1 MRKDGKQVLR
11 EHIIPKDP
19 KTPKQL
25 AYRMR
30 FGMVNRCLSPLN
42 KAIKKGF
49 LKTDN
54 AYRKE
59 ISKALSNAVLGEY
72 PNYKMDYSKIQV
84 AEGKIQLPT
93 FVTAEVNEK
102 MCVATFKW
110 NPQLIFDTYPGRKD
124 DQVNI
129 VCLNKAIP
137 EAVNFINAAKRSA
150 GSATIDLS
158 SKMIINEKWYTKDLH
173 FWLYL
178 SRFDLTQNSDSVYVK
193 YEME

>member
-1 MRKDGKQVLR
+1 MANK
-11 EHIIPKDP
+11 
-19 KTPKQL
+19 
-25 AYRMR
+25 
-30 FGMVNRCLSPLN
+30 CLSPLN

-59 ISKALSNAVLGEY
+59 ISKALSYAVLGEY
-72 PNYKMDYSKIQV
+72 PNYKLDYSKIQI
-84 AEGKIQLPT
+84 AEGKIQLPS
-93 FVTAEVNEK
+93 FVSVEVDENIR
-102 MCVATFKW
+102 VATFKW
-110 NPQLIFDTYPGRKD
+110 NPQLIFETYPGRED

-129 VCLNKAIP
+129 VCLNEAIP
-137 EAVNFINAAKRSA
+137 EAVNFINSAKRSA

-158 SKMIINEKWYTKDLH
+158 SKMIINENWDSKDLH

-193 YEME
+193 CEIK